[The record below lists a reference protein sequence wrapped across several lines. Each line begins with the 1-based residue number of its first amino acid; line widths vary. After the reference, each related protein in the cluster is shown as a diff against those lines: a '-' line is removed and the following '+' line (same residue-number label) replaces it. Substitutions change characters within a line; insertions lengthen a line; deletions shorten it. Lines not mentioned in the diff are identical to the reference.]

1 VIDKGIVVLQ
11 NCMDLVK
18 VELGSYNETCER
30 HSPNGNQIYIK
41 VEDVADIQEDDDD
54 DPFPVVKAEQ
64 EVSCMC
70 ILLGTFHKC
79 HELCVVS
86 VISSVCPSI

>member
-1 VIDKGIVVLQ
+1 MVVIDKGIVVLQ
-11 NCMDLVK
+11 HCMDLVK
-18 VELGSYNETCER
+18 VELGSYNETYQT
-30 HSPNGNQIYIK
+30 HSLNGNQIDIK
-41 VEDVADIQEDDDD
+41 VEDVADIQEEDDD

-79 HELCVVS
+79 RESCVVS
-86 VISSVCPSI
+86 VI